1 MSMNLMN
8 QLEQGVLNPDP
19 RRTTNA
25 LNPNFDSGAE
35 YPDGH
40 KARMPMSMRE
50 PRNYPKRAQYAVD
63 MFAWADWEKKLLE
76 DHQAQGMSG
85 NLYKCK
91 DMDPSKVKK
100 EDVWKGKGM
109 TRRFAME
116 YWKLHNDRQE
126 YPEETAKLDTYHSQR
141 LRKPLMDYLNS
152 DMPYGKAPAPVKAY
166 LVFELK
172 ERMDNRMNQMEWF
185 YTTENIDRIVKNNLK
200 LMEINKKLVADNER
214 LHAERKDFKSKI
226 RILKWSLNGRKNIIT
241 KLFKVIHYGN
251 KLGGGDT
258 DQEGCWSKEFIDN
271 LDTPGWF
278 QEEEDLS
285 DSDDSIDEWALSDL
299 P

>member
-1 MSMNLMN
+1 MSLVQ
-8 QLEQGVLNPDP
+8 QLEKGVLNPDP
-19 RRTTNA
+19 RKITNS
-25 LNPNFDSGAE
+25 LNPNFDREVE

-40 KARMPMSMRE
+40 KARMPEMYRDQM
-50 PRNYPKRAQYAVD
+50 NYPKRAKYAVD
-63 MFAWADWEKKLLE
+63 MFAWAEWQTELLQ
-76 DHQAQGMSG
+76 DHQAEGMCK
-85 NLYKCK
+85 NLEKCK
-91 DMDPSKVKK
+91 DIDPSKVKK

-109 TRRFAME
+109 TRRFSME
-116 YWKLHNDRQE
+116 YWKLPNNRLE
-126 YPEETAKLDTYHSQR
+126 YPKETATLDTYHSQR
-141 LRKPLMDYLNS
+141 LRGPLMKYLNS

-172 ERMDNRMNQMEWF
+172 ERMDNKINQMEYF
-185 YTTENIDRIVKNNLK
+185 YTTENIDKIVKNNLK

-226 RILKWSLNGRKNIIT
+226 KILKYSLNGRKNIIT

-258 DQEGCWSKEFIDN
+258 DSYGCWSTDFIES
-271 LDTPGWF
+271 LETPSWF
-278 QEEEDLS
+278 QEEDDLS
-285 DSDDSIDEWALSDL
+285 DSDDSLDEWALSDL